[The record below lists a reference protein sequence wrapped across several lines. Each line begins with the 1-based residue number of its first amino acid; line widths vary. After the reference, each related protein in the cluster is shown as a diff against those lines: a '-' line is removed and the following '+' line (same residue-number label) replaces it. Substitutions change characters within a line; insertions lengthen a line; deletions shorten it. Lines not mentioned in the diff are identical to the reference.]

1 MLDQGLLQDNDQE
14 EEDKTRMFL
23 TMISTLLME
32 KRTMTLLLEMKLW
45 RNCTMVVTGKLTS
58 EDSSTSASGGSEGVL
73 L

>member
-45 RNCTMVVTGKLTS
+45 RNSTMVVTGKPTS
-58 EDSSTSASGGSEGVL
+58 EDS
-73 L
+73 